1 MHVKVKDNPDL
12 VRDMSSNAILN
23 TNTDALQAYKLRKK
37 NAQKVDLLE
46 EKMDGYDK
54 RLSSIE
60 DKLSLILEK
69 LL

>member
-23 TNTDALQAYKLRKK
+23 TNSEALQAYKLRKK
-37 NAQKVDLLE
+37 NAQKVDILE
-46 EKMDGYDK
+46 ERIK
-54 RLSSIE
+54 SIE
-60 DKLSLILEK
+60 DKLTLILEK